1 VGAKVRILVT
11 AADVIHAW
19 WVPAFGLKKDA
30 IPGFVNELWFK
41 AEETGIYRGQCTELC
56 GYDHAFM
63 PVVVDVK
70 TQADYDAWLKSKQE
84 GAAPATANTHT
95 QTPSNGA
102 ASDATATVA
111 KAE

>member
-1 VGAKVRILVT
+1 VLVT

-30 IPGFVNELWFK
+30 IPGFVNELWFR
-41 AEETGIYRGQCTELC
+41 AEEPGIYRGQCTELC

-63 PVVVDVK
+63 PVVVEVK
-70 TQADYDAWLKSKQE
+70 SQADFDAWLASQQQ
-84 GAAPATANTHT
+84 GATATAQNTE
-95 QTPSNGA
+95 QKIETPVSGA
-102 ASDATATVA
+102 ASDATAAVA